1 MEKNIIYSYL
11 RFQVLKKGIEF
22 EEVKK
27 ICYINRISYKEFLI
41 YLKNYVLTNGTQEE
55 KEQYALFIE
64 KIKKEKRKLSQ
75 LNPILLKL
83 GIETMYLY
91 ENEEQRMQMGKFIF
105 EYCQENGVTKGY
117 KELSAQYGIS
127 INQISE
133 MHNHYQIHSGNN
145 HIHLQYPMSTVSVPT
160 KVDESFNKIIELLTK
175 EEQDLNKY
183 KENNYT
189 LSETLKSEIQKV
201 IDDSGYRAYELK
213 ERVLGYIT
221 KYQLDDIYY
230 ELLRNILSQFNKRIK
245 NDNND
250 KFDSISNL
258 ITSYAESDL
267 SIGEFCNKVGMSI
280 DSFYELIE
288 NVKIENSRL
297 YNYFQNVI
305 LSHETIVSFIN
316 SNFDLLDFRDKNNIS
331 TKNMT
336 KLLECVK
343 SNNEELYKR
352 FNKHVEEMNEI
363 VVSKLQIL
371 VKYLRNGI
379 DTNGIIRPF
388 SIIDYFILVGLN
400 FRCLMA
406 YSMLLDDVD
415 DRILTAKFYSKYEK
429 YVYSLNTVQKNVA
442 NIDFSLKC
450 LDKSGN
456 GENII
461 TLTNEQKV
469 NILEYLKSKNIPLND
484 YTIYE
489 AFRLYATGSLL
500 GYTEENNKGLSSN
513 SR

>member
-1 MEKNIIYSYL
+1 MEKN
-11 RFQVLKKGIEF
+11 QVFDSIKEKMFKENLSLKETRLLCTKKGVSF
-22 EEVKK
+22 
-27 ICYINRISYKEFLI
+27 KEFVNYI
-41 YLKNYVLTNGTQEE
+41 HFYLKNKGTKEE
-55 KEQYALFIE
+55 LEQFNLKLEERA
-64 KIKKEKRKLSQ
+64 KEKRKLSQ

-105 EYCQENGVTKGY
+105 DYCQENGVVKGY
-117 KELSAQYGIS
+117 KDLSNQYGIS

-133 MHNHYQIHSGNN
+133 IHNHYQIHSGNN

-160 KVDESFNKIIELLTK
+160 KVDESFNIIIELLTK
-175 EEQDLNKY
+175 EEKDLSKY
-183 KENNYT
+183 KENNYA

-201 IDDSGYRAYELK
+201 IDASGYRSYELK
-213 ERVLGYIT
+213 ERVLGYVT

-230 ELLRNILSQFNKRIK
+230 ELLRNILPQFNKRTK
-245 NDNND
+245 KENSD

-400 FRCLMA
+400 FRCLKA

-500 GYTEENNKGLSSN
+500 GYTEDNNKGLSSN